1 MDSIHYFV
9 LFTVVHPFFFS
20 NQWAAD
26 LQLYIVQRLLL
37 LLVVIWIPCTIGK
50 RQKILQIKWKLST
63 AVLEEALFFPYIDCT
78 YSFYNCG
85 NFVCSKCNSTFM
97 IILLRSTLART
108 WTRCSKNNSSKTVS
122 FHTLFGVH
130 FKHHFLQISDYLV
143 FDSFQF
149 QTHFWW
155 NILDNLFASYFKVE

>member
-1 MDSIHYFV
+1 MDCIHYFV
-9 LFTVVHPFFFS
+9 LFIVVHPIFFPQTS
-20 NQWAAD
+20 V
-26 LQLYIVQRLLL
+26 LQTCPAI
-37 LLVVIWIPCTIGK
+37 ITPFGGFGTIGK
-50 RQKILQIKWKLST
+50 RQTKDFTNKMKVINS
-63 AVLEEALFFPYIDCT
+63 CT
-78 YSFYNCG
+78 WRGFIFSLHRPHMQWTG
-85 NFVCSKCNSTFM
+85 IHFVCSKCNLTFM